1 MISNKTGYPIEIA
14 KTQNAMKSIS
24 IQKSK
29 IQALEKKY
37 LIENNSSII
46 LEEENDESFFFED
59 KKIELFKAFEINANI
74 LKKTVNY
81 QPLRNINIQRIHA
94 KEKKVYG
101 GPKVFF
107 VSTDVVFDAETNK
120 KILTISSPLIIKNKT
135 QKIINVKF
143 QIEPEPLSLALN
155 CDETIPVP
163 FDVLSEKMQI
173 KFMETLVW
181 SSPIPLAKYFEN
193 NISNVTLIS
202 NKYINISSMNDSSFK
217 KLLVLEPPIIIKN
230 CLPLSLK
237 LSLFFA
243 VEQQT
248 KKGNEIEMILL
259 DPQQSYDIYDFPYD
273 TKIDCQIEIQGFN
286 VSKVTQINSSKA
298 QQNLQI
304 KIYDSKGWEQIIC
317 LKCYSSSNGARK
329 FYFYSKAYLI
339 NETYLNLWFFTMN
352 DKRKQMIPGQKEVKD
367 ITSKEYNDKILL
379 LNEEKNLLVCDQSNL
394 NEISRTIS
402 LEVLTGTLVEFYTL
416 KGFVQ
421 MTMKMTMLCVGNYIF
436 FKIVIQ
442 ILIFNY

>member
-1 MISNKTGYPIEIA
+1 MISNKTGYPIEIS
-14 KTQNAMKSIS
+14 KTQDARKSIS
-24 IQKSK
+24 INKSK
-29 IQALEKKY
+29 IQAMEKKY
-37 LIENNSSII
+37 FIENNSSII

-74 LKKTVNY
+74 LKKNSNY
-81 QPLRNINIQRIHA
+81 QPLRNINIKRIYA

-135 QKIINVKF
+135 QKILNVRF
-143 QIEPEPLSLALN
+143 QIEPEPLSIVLN
-155 CDETIPVP
+155 CDEAIPVP
-163 FDVLSEKMQI
+163 FDLLSEKMQI
-173 KFMETLVW
+173 KFMETVAW
-181 SSPIPLAKYFEN
+181 SSFIPLSRYYEN
-193 NISNVTLIS
+193 NISSVTLIS
-202 NKYINISSMNDSSFK
+202 NKYINISSMNENSYK

-230 CLPLSLK
+230 CLPLALK
-237 LSLFFA
+237 LTLIFA
-243 VEQQT
+243 VEHQT
-248 KKGNEIEMILL
+248 KKDNDVEMILL

-286 VSKVTQINSSKA
+286 VSKLTQINSSKA
-298 QQNLQI
+298 QQDLQI
-304 KIYDSKGWEQIIC
+304 KIYDPKGWEQKIC

-352 DKRKQMIPGQKEVKD
+352 DKKKQMIPGQKEAKD
-367 ITSKEYNDKILL
+367 IVNKEYNDKILL
-379 LNEEKNLLVCDQSNL
+379 LNEENNLLVCDQSNL
-394 NEISRTIS
+394 NEVSRAIS
-402 LEVLTGTLVEFYTL
+402 LEVLSGTLVEFYTL

-421 MTMKMTMLCVGNYIF
+421 MTMKMTMLCVGYNF
-436 FKIVIQ
+436 FLTVIE
-442 ILIFNY
+442 ILKFNF